1 MVDISTEQVRK
12 QTGAE
17 KKEVEIFDF
26 LRLKGTML
34 KCLWILKIP
43 CNSQHFLPSISTVK

>member
-17 KKEVEIFDF
+17 KKNQKYLIF
-26 LRLKGTML
+26 LRLKGTIL
-34 KCLWILKIP
+34 KCLWILKVP